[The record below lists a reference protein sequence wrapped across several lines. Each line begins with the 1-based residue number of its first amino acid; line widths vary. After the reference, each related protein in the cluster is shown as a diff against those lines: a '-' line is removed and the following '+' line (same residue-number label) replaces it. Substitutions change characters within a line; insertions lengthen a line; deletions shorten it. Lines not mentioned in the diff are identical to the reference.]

1 MTGLFDKTAKQTE
14 IRETINKLFGP
25 YDAQPL
31 TLEEQ
36 IEQLSDADF
45 KMILSTAAMVKRATH
60 MQNRVG
66 SKPVSYYRQMKAMYP
81 RMKPLHQQLVGDM
94 LEAADPLS
102 IPDTSSDER
111 DAIQQKVLDDYDTAL
126 KRKTDK

>member
-31 TLEEQ
+31 TIEEQ
-36 IEQLSDADF
+36 IEQLSEADF
-45 KMILSTAAMVKRATH
+45 KMILSTAAMVKRATY

-66 SKPVSYYRQMKAMYP
+66 SQPMCYYRQMKAMYP
-81 RMKPLHQQLVGDM
+81 KMKPLHQQLVGDM

-126 KRKTDK
+126 KLKADK

>member
-31 TLEEQ
+31 TIEEQ
-36 IEQLSDADF
+36 IEQLSEADF

-66 SKPVSYYRQMKAMYP
+66 SQQVSYYRQMKAMYP
-81 RMKPLHQQLVGDM
+81 RMKPLHQRLVGDM

-102 IPDTSSDER
+102 IPDTSSDAR
-111 DAIQQKVLDDYDTAL
+111 DAIQQKVLDEYNNASKSSL
-126 KRKTDK
+126 

>member
-1 MTGLFDKTAKQTE
+1 MTGLFDRTTKQTE

-66 SKPVSYYRQMKAMYP
+66 SQSVSYYQQMKAMYP

-102 IPDTSSDER
+102 IPDTSSAER